1 MVAINKWVKNLITIY
16 EAKKKYDVPVGT
28 MYNRVK
34 AGTLT
39 AYKIDN
45 KLYVNPADFNEWD
58 NTMHG
63 KAYKEIPE
71 LHAQGMSDA
80 ELSRHFDVSRQRIFT
95 LRNKLGLKANPRKPG
110 LPKGTY
116 LTRSTQGDS

>member
-1 MVAINKWVKNLITIY
+1 MVAINKWVKHLITIH
-16 EAKKKYDVPVGT
+16 EAEQKYDVPVGT

-39 AYKIDN
+39 AYKINN

-58 NTMHG
+58 NTMYRMMYG
-63 KAYKEIPE
+63 KAYQEIPK

-80 ELSRHFDVSRQRIFT
+80 ELARHFDVSRQRIFT
-95 LRNKLGLKANPRKPG
+95 LRNKLGLKANPRKPR

-116 LTRSTQGDS
+116 LQ